1 MIIIGV
7 TGNAGAGK
15 STVSTIIKN
24 NLGCTV
30 ISADN
35 LAKKVNIPGSEYY
48 EKTLEMFGEEI
59 LNEDK
64 SIDRKALAKI
74 LFSDAEIKRKMDAL
88 TAKYIGAELLRL
100 AKEENKN
107 PKNEFLVLD
116 VPLLYECGIYKICN
130 YVIAVTCE
138 EEETKID
145 RIVERDRRTKAEAK
159 AIINSQP
166 DNEFYI
172 SKADYSVF
180 NNKDSSYLNLIKG
193 VIKIIRDIKMKNNK

>member
-35 LAKKVNIPGSEYY
+35 LAKKVNVPGSEYY
-48 EKTLEMFGEEI
+48 EKTLEMFGEEV

-138 EEETKID
+138 EEETKIA

-159 AIINSQP
+159 AIIDSQP
-166 DNEFYI
+166 NNEFYT
-172 SKADYSVF
+172 SKADYSVY
-180 NNKDSSYLNLIKG
+180 NNKDSSYLNLING
-193 VIKIIRDIKMKNNK
+193 VLKIIHDIKNKKA

>member
-1 MIIIGV
+1 MIVIGV

-15 STVSTIIKN
+15 STVSAIIKN

-35 LAKKVNIPGSEYY
+35 LAKRIGVPGTEYY
-48 EKTLEMFGEEI
+48 EKTVEMFGEDI
-59 LNEDK
+59 INEDK
-64 SIDRKALAKI
+64 TINRKVLADI

-88 TAKYIGAELLRL
+88 TAKYIGAEILRL
-100 AKEENKN
+100 VKEECKKPNT
-107 PKNEFLVLD
+107 EYLVLD
-116 VPLLYECGIYKICN
+116 VPLLYECRIYKICD
-130 YVIAVTCE
+130 YVIAVTCQ
-138 EEETKID
+138 EEETKIA
-145 RIVERDRRTKAEAK
+145 RIVERDRRTKKEAK
-159 AIINSQP
+159 AIIDSQP

-193 VIKIIRDIKMKNNK
+193 VLKIIHDIKNKKA